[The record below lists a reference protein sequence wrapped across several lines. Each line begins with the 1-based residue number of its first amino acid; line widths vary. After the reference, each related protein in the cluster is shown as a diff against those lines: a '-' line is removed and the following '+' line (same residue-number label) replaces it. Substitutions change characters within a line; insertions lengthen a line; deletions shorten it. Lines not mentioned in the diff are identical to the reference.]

1 MQSEFIEKCD
11 ELTAKLNKLEVSKNV
26 SLEQI
31 KNCSEE
37 LKGLIAKMDTLD
49 VPIINGEKVINLNID
64 PTKLGNYQYVRELN
78 AKLPLILEKLE
89 QTGIALINKINL

>member
-1 MQSEFIEKCD
+1 MQNEFIEKCD

-37 LKGLIAKMDTLD
+37 LKELINKLEQID
-49 VPIINGEKVINLNID
+49 VPVVDGEKVINLTID
-64 PTKLGNYQYVRELN
+64 QSKLGNYQYVHELN
-78 AKLPLILEKLE
+78 SKLPLILEKLE
-89 QTGIALINKINL
+89 KIGIELINQVNI